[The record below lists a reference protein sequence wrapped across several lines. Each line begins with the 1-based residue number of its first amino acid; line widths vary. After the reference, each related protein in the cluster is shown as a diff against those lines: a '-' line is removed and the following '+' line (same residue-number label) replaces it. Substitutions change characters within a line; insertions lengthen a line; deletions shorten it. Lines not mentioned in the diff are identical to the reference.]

1 MNKKYYFITD
11 YTTKYGTIK
20 KGQSLTGRLWK
31 ATSRGTQTTK
41 VMFDF
46 YEITDPAKAEA
57 GEGIFSINETDLKNI
72 ATDVAPTTEKATT
85 ETAKT
90 EDDKKES
97 ELKGFKSWSTTK
109 KTMVIGGSLALVGLA
124 VWFFKFRKNRTL
136 L

>member
-11 YTTKYGTIK
+11 YTTKYGIIK
-20 KGQSLTGRLWK
+20 KGQSLTGRLSK
-31 ATSRGTQTTK
+31 ASQTTK

-57 GEGIFSINETDLKNI
+57 GEGTFSINETDLKNI

-90 EDDKKES
+90 EDDKKAS

-109 KTMVIGGSLALVGLA
+109 KTMVIGGSVALVGLAVA
-124 VWFFKFRKNRTL
+124 VWFFKFRKK
-136 L
+136 

>member
-11 YTTKYGTIK
+11 YTTKYGVIK
-20 KGQSLTGRLWK
+20 KGQSLTGRLSK
-31 ATSRGTQTTK
+31 ASQTPK

-57 GEGIFSINETDLKNI
+57 GEGTFSMIETDLKYYT
-72 ATDVAPTTEKATT
+72 TDVAPTTEKATT

-90 EDDKKES
+90 ETAKTEDDKKAS

-124 VWFFKFRKNRTL
+124 VWFFKFRKK
-136 L
+136 